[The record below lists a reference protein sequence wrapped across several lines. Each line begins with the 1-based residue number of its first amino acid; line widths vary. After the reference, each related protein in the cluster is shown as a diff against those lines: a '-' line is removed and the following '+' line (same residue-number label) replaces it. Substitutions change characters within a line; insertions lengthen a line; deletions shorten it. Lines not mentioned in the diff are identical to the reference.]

1 MKYILKDGY
10 IDEITFGATIECK
23 NQTCTE
29 YTGTIPTDYASL
41 EAWAIGE
48 AGKLNAWKIVEGN
61 LVFDNAK
68 YLELKE
74 LWEQQAEDNRP
85 VYHKEIF
92 EMKQQIEDISD
103 ISESQYQKA
112 AATGKIIT
120 VDNVKK
126 AYPKVKITDI
136 NPYSFSK
143 VDLIATGK
151 NLLKNEAVLQKIDG
165 VNFTPNRD
173 RSITIQGS
181 TATTNKTATGT
192 SVDIKGSS
200 YDINNLEVKGRSTQE
215 ASPSPNYPSEIET
228 VKGRNICDVSTSQ
241 IGVAWNLSTNSAR
254 AICNVR
260 VMPST
265 TYSLSFENINGIDAM
280 FFGEKVKNTDTGTIG
295 GMTQITANRQI
306 TTKST
311 TNWLCIQFNKA
322 NISLNDIEAI
332 KLQIEKGS
340 AITNFVPFDN
350 IQIINTGKNL
360 WDLNSMIKG
369 RINEKTGNIE
379 YASYTTDLTINGD
392 EFSFTVSQA
401 WNSGVISDFIPVSI
415 GNYMYSLT
423 TDKIVNVYLDTYD
436 KGHNR
441 IGRVTLSPAYT
452 TANVKAEI
460 PISITNDDI
469 KYIRIHFE
477 VREVGTYVVKEV
489 QLEKNSIVTS
499 YEPCQSQTLNID
511 LKGNELCSIGDTKDI
526 LDISVTG
533 DTEINKKIGK
543 VVLDGSENWRIGTAP
558 NQTNTTYFS
567 CDSYDNIISAKTN
580 KIMSYYFLYNND
592 LWLRD
597 VEGIYFDIVNSNLI
611 RIRISKDIVTTVE
624 EFKTW
629 LSTHNVTVI
638 YELATPKT
646 INLSPIEGLY
656 LYEGTNCITNSE
668 NADME
673 VKYTISEKIEYNIA
687 GTSSNTSAFLCFK
700 KGINYYLSGLENQK
714 IKMYYFDGTDRTEI
728 YSGSGGAIKFTDSDK
743 LVTQIVLITGGSSSK
758 LTIYPMLVIGT
769 AAAPYETYTSSML
782 SIDFKEYI
790 EAGFFLGSN
799 TFLGSNAFLKGT
811 NINYI
816 LIEKNTIYVS
826 VNNEEH
832 KIGSGNVILFDGY
845 DVLYTMQDTTLEVNY
860 CINALEVDN
869 LDFMRGKKTTTN
881 KFKVLADGSIEA
893 HDGNF
898 SGTVTATAGKIGGCE
913 ISNGKLQVPSANI
926 SGTLSADKING
937 GTINAST
944 ISLEGVSLS
953 PNASKLGGWSASSNR
968 LYSNSSKVASSL
980 YSNGNFILG
989 GNYGMVKFDTNPV
1002 RITTADKLLISDS
1015 YSASEMANSND
1026 TISIRAFS
1034 GTVHINSNYG
1044 VYAGSNRLDGSS
1056 SKAIK
1061 KNIKPIDPKY
1071 VDEIYKE
1078 VNKMP
1083 LYTYDYLD
1091 KYGDKDDFGFII
1103 EDIENTCLNR
1113 TLKINK
1119 NPDDEKVKNYGT
1131 LELNKMNLLLI
1142 KELMKKNEELE
1153 KRIKELERKC

>member
-1 MKYILKDGY
+1 MRYILNSEGY
-10 IDEITFGATIECK
+10 IYDIAFGTEIECDLG
-23 NQTCTE
+23 TCTL
-29 YTGTIPTDYASL
+29 YTGEVPTGYSTL
-41 EAWAIGE
+41 EEWLDGE
-48 AGKLNAWKIVEGN
+48 IDKLNAWKIVEGN

-151 NLLKNEAVLQKIDG
+151 NQLKNEAVVQKIDG

-173 RSITIQGS
+173 RSITIQG
-181 TATTNKTATGT
+181 TTETTNKTATGT
-192 SVDIKGSS
+192 NVEITGGDLTSIDIYNNFVQKTRSGYNVYQATKSSYTEAGLTITNNGDGTYIVNGTATSDLSTALNDDFMPVSGTFRIVGCPSGGSS
-200 YDINNLEVKGRSTQE
+200 STYMLSAYVGYWGGASPNIDIGNGTNITYTGNFKLRLYIKEGTVCNNLLFKPMVTYDLTKNYNDFEPYG
-215 ASPSPNYPSEIET
+215 ASPSPDYPSEIET

-260 VMPST
+260 VMPNT
-265 TYSLSFENINGIDAM
+265 TYSLSFEDISGIDGM
-280 FFGEKVKNTDTGTIG
+280 FFGQKVKATDTSVIN

-306 TTKST
+306 TTTST

-332 KLQIEKGS
+332 KLQVEKGS
-340 AITNFVPFDN
+340 AITNFVPYDN
-350 IQIINTGKNL
+350 IQIINTDK
-360 WDLNSMIKG
+360 
-369 RINEKTGNIE
+369 NIE
-379 YASYTTDLTINGD
+379 PN
-392 EFSFTVSQA
+392 
-401 WNSGVISDFIPVSI
+401 
-415 GNYMYSLT
+415 
-423 TDKIVNVYLDTYD
+423 
-436 KGHNR
+436 
-441 IGRVTLSPAYT
+441 
-452 TANVKAEI
+452 
-460 PISITNDDI
+460 
-469 KYIRIHFE
+469 
-477 VREVGTYVVKEV
+477 
-489 QLEKNSIVTS
+489 
-499 YEPCQSQTLNID
+499 QSQTLNID
-511 LKGNELCSIGDTKDI
+511 LKGNELCSIGDTKDV
-526 LDISVTG
+526 LSISVTG

-543 VVLDGSENWRIGTAP
+543 VVLDGSENWQYSA
-558 NQTNTTYFS
+558 QTNSVFYVQNLITDFARS
-567 CDSYDNIISAKTN
+567 NNIPLSNYYVGKTN
-580 KIMSYYFLYNND
+580 VGNASAASNNGNNTISFNNYSSANYLYVVNNT
-592 LWLRD
+592 
-597 VEGIYFDIVNSNLI
+597 YTSVN
-611 RIRISKDIVTTVE
+611 D
-624 EFKTW
+624 FKTW
-629 LSTHNVTVI
+629 LQEQYNNGTPVTVQ
-638 YELATPKT
+638 YVLAEPET

-728 YSGSGGAIKFTDSDK
+728 YSGSGGTIKFTDSDK

-913 ISNGKLQVPSANI
+913 ISDGKLQVPSANI

>member
-1 MKYILKDGY
+1 MRYILNDEGY
-10 IDEITFGATIECK
+10 IEEIAFGVASIECK
-23 NQTCTE
+23 DKTCTE
-29 YTGTIPTDYASL
+29 YTGEIPTGYASL
-41 EAWAIGE
+41 QEWASKEID
-48 AGKLNAWKIVEGN
+48 KLNAWKIIEGN

-74 LWEQQAEDNRP
+74 LWEKQAEDNRP

-112 AATGKIIT
+112 TATGKVIT

-173 RSITIQGS
+173 RSITIQGT

-192 SVDIKGSS
+192 
-200 YDINNLEVKGRSTQE
+200 
-215 ASPSPNYPSEIET
+215 
-228 VKGRNICDVSTSQ
+228 
-241 IGVAWNLSTNSAR
+241 
-254 AICNVR
+254 NV
-260 VMPST
+260 
-265 TYSLSFENINGIDAM
+265 
-280 FFGEKVKNTDTGTIG
+280 
-295 GMTQITANRQI
+295 
-306 TTKST
+306 
-311 TNWLCIQFNKA
+311 
-322 NISLNDIEAI
+322 
-332 KLQIEKGS
+332 
-340 AITNFVPFDN
+340 
-350 IQIINTGKNL
+350 
-360 WDLNSMIKG
+360 
-369 RINEKTGNIE
+369 
-379 YASYTTDLTINGD
+379 
-392 EFSFTVSQA
+392 
-401 WNSGVISDFIPVSI
+401 
-415 GNYMYSLT
+415 
-423 TDKIVNVYLDTYD
+423 
-436 KGHNR
+436 
-441 IGRVTLSPAYT
+441 
-452 TANVKAEI
+452 
-460 PISITNDDI
+460 
-469 KYIRIHFE
+469 
-477 VREVGTYVVKEV
+477 
-489 QLEKNSIVTS
+489 
-499 YEPCQSQTLNID
+499 
-511 LKGNELCSIGDTKDI
+511 
-526 LDISVTG
+526 
-533 DTEINKKIGK
+533 EIN
-543 VVLDGSENWRIGTAP
+543 
-558 NQTNTTYFS
+558 
-567 CDSYDNIISAKTN
+567 
-580 KIMSYYFLYNND
+580 
-592 LWLRD
+592 
-597 VEGIYFDIVNSNLI
+597 
-611 RIRISKDIVTTVE
+611 
-624 EFKTW
+624 
-629 LSTHNVTVI
+629 
-638 YELATPKT
+638 
-646 INLSPIEGLY
+646 
-656 LYEGTNCITNSE
+656 
-668 NADME
+668 
-673 VKYTISEKIEYNIA
+673 IEYNIA

-714 IKMYYFDGTDRTEI
+714 IKMYYFNGTDRTEI

-769 AAAPYETYTSSML
+769 SAAPYETYTSSML

-790 EAGFFLGSN
+790 ESGFFLGSN

-811 NINYI
+811 KINYI

-913 ISNGKLQVPSANI
+913 ISDGKLQVPSANI

-937 GTINAST
+937 GTITAST
-944 ISLEGVSLS
+944 IKLEGVSLS
-953 PNASKLGGWSASSNR
+953 PSASKLGGWSASSNR

-989 GNYGMVKFDTNPV
+989 GNYGMAKFDTNPV

-1056 SKAIK
+1056 SRAIK
-1061 KNIKPIDPKY
+1061 ENIKPIDPKY

-1153 KRIKELERKC
+1153 NRIKDLERKC

>member
-1 MKYILKDGY
+1 
-10 IDEITFGATIECK
+10 
-23 NQTCTE
+23 
-29 YTGTIPTDYASL
+29 
-41 EAWAIGE
+41 
-48 AGKLNAWKIVEGN
+48 
-61 LVFDNAK
+61 
-68 YLELKE
+68 
-74 LWEQQAEDNRP
+74 
-85 VYHKEIF
+85 
-92 EMKQQIEDISD
+92 
-103 ISESQYQKA
+103 
-112 AATGKIIT
+112 
-120 VDNVKK
+120 
-126 AYPKVKITDI
+126 
-136 NPYSFSK
+136 
-143 VDLIATGK
+143 
-151 NLLKNEAVLQKIDG
+151 
-165 VNFTPNRD
+165 
-173 RSITIQGS
+173 
-181 TATTNKTATGT
+181 
-192 SVDIKGSS
+192 
-200 YDINNLEVKGRSTQE
+200 
-215 ASPSPNYPSEIET
+215 
-228 VKGRNICDVSTSQ
+228 
-241 IGVAWNLSTNSAR
+241 
-254 AICNVR
+254 
-260 VMPST
+260 
-265 TYSLSFENINGIDAM
+265 
-280 FFGEKVKNTDTGTIG
+280 
-295 GMTQITANRQI
+295 MTQITANRQI
-306 TTKST
+306 TTTST

-332 KLQIEKGS
+332 KLQIEKSS
-340 AITNFVPFDN
+340 AITNYVPYDN
-350 IQIINTGKNL
+350 IQIINTGKNIEQGMEQGGIS
-360 WDLNSMIKG
+360 NSG
-369 RINEKTGNIE
+369 GNYSSTTAIRSKYCNMVKPNTT
-379 YASYTTDLTINGD
+379 YALSMNGSPNGFNVAQYD
-392 EFSFTVSQA
+392 ENNNFISFTYHYGKV
-401 WNSGVISDFIPVSI
+401 
-415 GNYMYSLT
+415 T
-423 TDKIVNVYLDTYD
+423 TSSNT
-436 KGHNR
+436 R
-441 IGRVTLSPAYT
+441 
-452 TANVKAEI
+452 
-460 PISITNDDI
+460 
-469 KYIRIHFE
+469 YIRISKTATLNDE
-477 VREVGTYVVKEV
+477 IQIEEGET
-489 QLEKNSIVTS
+489 VTS
-499 YEPCQSQTLNID
+499 FESYKSQTLNID
-511 LKGNELCSIGDTKDI
+511 LKGNELCSTGDTEDI

-533 DTEINKKIGK
+533 DTEINKKKGK
-543 VVLDGSENWRIGTAP
+543 VVLDGSGTSYVVADSSWGNHVFAYTGNNNRKPWGKGLSDYFTFVQGTDSAFVLNNGEFCIGQGAIIFR
-558 NQTNTTYFS
+558 NDAINTL
-567 CDSYDNIISAKTN
+567 D
-580 KIMSYYFLYNND
+580 
-592 LWLRD
+592 
-597 VEGIYFDIVNSNLI
+597 
-611 RIRISKDIVTTVE
+611 

-638 YELATPKT
+638 YDLATPET
-646 INLSPIEGLY
+646 INLSPTKPLY
-656 LYEGTNCITNSE
+656 LYDGINHLTNDN
-668 NADME
+668 NADM
-673 VKYTISEKIEYNIA
+673 VAKYTISEKIEYNIA

-769 AAAPYETYTSSML
+769 SAAPYETYTSSML

-799 TFLGSNAFLKGT
+799 TFLGSNSFLKGT

-913 ISNGKLQVPSANI
+913 ISDGKLQVPSANI